1 VIFFSMSL
9 GDAILNGIIFFI
21 QKLTG
26 LLPKNIPFF
35 SFETFQAL
43 LNSVENFS
51 TTILNS
57 ISWFFPIALLFTL
70 LKVMVYS
77 YLALFSFKTMRFL
90 VNLLRGAGA

>member
-9 GDAILNGIIFFI
+9 GDAILEGIIFFI
-21 QKLTG
+21 QKLTN

-35 SFETFQAL
+35 SFETYQTL
-43 LNSVENFS
+43 LASVKNFS
-51 TTILNS
+51 VVILNS
-57 ISWFFPIALLFTL
+57 ISWFFPVALLFTL
-70 LKVMVYS
+70 LKVIIYS